1 MKQHNETS
9 NGKWIE
15 RSPMYLSFDIFNCDY
30 CGKNIPR
37 SIWLENI
44 ENKEVP
50 FCSPEIAQVYIRTR
64 KFPENER
71 KSDCEMSLSEELRV
85 VRAGCAAL
93 RDRRDTS
100 TQ

>member
-1 MKQHNETS
+1 
-9 NGKWIE
+9 
-15 RSPMYLSFDIFNCDY
+15 
-30 CGKNIPR
+30 
-37 SIWLENI
+37 
-44 ENKEVP
+44 
-50 FCSPEIAQVYIRTR
+50 VYIRTR

-93 RDRRDTS
+93 RDRRETS